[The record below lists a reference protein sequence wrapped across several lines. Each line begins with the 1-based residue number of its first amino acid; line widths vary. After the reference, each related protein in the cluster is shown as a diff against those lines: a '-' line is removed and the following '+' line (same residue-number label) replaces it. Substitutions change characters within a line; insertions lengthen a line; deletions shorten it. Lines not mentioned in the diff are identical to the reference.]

1 MKKNTKNEKIG
12 TSGDELES
20 AREALFGSEEGEA
33 IDLPWYART
42 CHDPLIGV
50 VVGVRRIR
58 LKGENGPRDGLALV
72 VRLAA
77 SCVLRVGESHEIV
90 EPGAECGVTVGAKL
104 ATIAQDVVTS
114 GPRVIR
120 LQRGE
125 SSRLASGRQLAT
137 YDVRTLPISR
147 SALPEAEKERHRAR
161 HAELMASLV
170 GGRETAL
177 ALAEG
182 RQLAALP
189 SAAPTIEEVPF

>member
-1 MKKNTKNEKIG
+1 MKNEKKQ
-12 TSGDELES
+12 SEKKQHDENES
-20 AREALFGSEEGEA
+20 AIAALFGGEEGEA

-90 EPGAECGVTVGAKL
+90 AAGSECGVTVGAKL

-137 YDVRTLPISR
+137 YDVRTLPIGR
-147 SALPEAEKERHRAR
+147 SALPEEEKARHRAR
-161 HAELMASLV
+161 WEELMASLV

-189 SAAPTIEEVPF
+189 PAAPTIEEVPF